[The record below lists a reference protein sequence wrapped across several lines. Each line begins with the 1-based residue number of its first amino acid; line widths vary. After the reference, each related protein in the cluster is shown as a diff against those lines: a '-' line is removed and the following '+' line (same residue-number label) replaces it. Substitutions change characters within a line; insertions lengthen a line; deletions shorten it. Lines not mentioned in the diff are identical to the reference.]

1 MLVLDLHAAAQDL
14 DEVRDDLALENPG
27 IVRLQAVQDLAPHRH
42 DALILGVPGQLH
54 AAQGAVALH
63 DVDLPLV
70 HVLGAAV
77 HELLDPV
84 GDVHRAG
91 ELLLH
96 VQAGLLRLLP
106 AALVQQH
113 LLADLLCVKG
123 VFNEVDLQVAAEEL
137 RHGLLDEFVGD
148 GLLGLVLVAGLG
160 GEVVADQHQAVLDI
174 RPGDLALALLVLPL
188 VPQVLV
194 DGGDKGGLGRLFGA
208 SAVLQP
214 GGVVVV
220 LDDVHLIGKAAGH
233 AELHLVLRLVRP
245 VPALLLRLPEHR
257 RRQAPLSR
265 KLRHIVHDAVF
276 VEELRLFEPTRLC
289 LVPEPEGDPGVH
301 HRLALHH
308 VGEVLRRDGDVREHV
323 QVGKPA
329 GAGAGFSGLALEQ
342 GRLPQLPHDLAPLK
356 VQGVF
361 KAVPPDGDVHVP
373 GGVLGGAGTQSVEP

>member
-1 MLVLDLHAAAQDL
+1 
-14 DEVRDDLALENPG
+14 
-27 IVRLQAVQDLAPHRH
+27 
-42 DALILGVPGQLH
+42 LGVPGQLH

-160 GEVVADQHQAVLDI
+160 GEVVADQHQAVL
-174 RPGDLALALLVLPL
+174 
-188 VPQVLV
+188 
-194 DGGDKGGLGRLFGA
+194 
-208 SAVLQP
+208 
-214 GGVVVV
+214 
-220 LDDVHLIGKAAGH
+220 
-233 AELHLVLRLVRP
+233 
-245 VPALLLRLPEHR
+245 
-257 RRQAPLSR
+257 
-265 KLRHIVHDAVF
+265 
-276 VEELRLFEPTRLC
+276 
-289 LVPEPEGDPGVH
+289 
-301 HRLALHH
+301 
-308 VGEVLRRDGDVREHV
+308 
-323 QVGKPA
+323 
-329 GAGAGFSGLALEQ
+329 
-342 GRLPQLPHDLAPLK
+342 
-356 VQGVF
+356 
-361 KAVPPDGDVHVP
+361 
-373 GGVLGGAGTQSVEP
+373 